1 MYQYNNS
8 RSGTKE
14 FVYFPAEETEDQ
26 KYRTSEDQNSQNI
39 SNEILEKLLQAIGRE
54 ALRERTPNLQQL
66 EQILEEVIS
75 KEAEHSNSKQRP
87 VKKRET
93 RETDHEDRKGFG
105 MPIVTQ
111 LIERGYLRDSQKWLS
126 SKGFISIGGKILND
140 VMKALKTGDFGL
152 HETSKS
158 GNRISP

>member
-1 MYQYNNS
+1 MEGSYLE
-8 RSGTKE
+8 GT
-14 FVYFPAEETEDQ
+14 
-26 KYRTSEDQNSQNI
+26 
-39 SNEILEKLLQAIGRE
+39 
-54 ALRERTPNLQQL
+54 
-66 EQILEEVIS
+66 
-75 KEAEHSNSKQRP
+75 EHSNSKQRP

-152 HETSKS
+152 HDDF
-158 GNRISP
+158 